1 MFFLFFLISARDG
14 NLQWTGKSRRSVEQ
28 LNMVESTPVLNLLLA
43 KEHLNSWD
51 NEPVLSLINCTMKK
65 NSLL

>member
-1 MFFLFFLISARDG
+1 MFFLIFDELADG
-14 NLQWTGKSRRSVEQ
+14 NLQWTGKSRRSVDQ
-28 LNMVESTPVLNLLLA
+28 LNIVESTPVLNLLLE